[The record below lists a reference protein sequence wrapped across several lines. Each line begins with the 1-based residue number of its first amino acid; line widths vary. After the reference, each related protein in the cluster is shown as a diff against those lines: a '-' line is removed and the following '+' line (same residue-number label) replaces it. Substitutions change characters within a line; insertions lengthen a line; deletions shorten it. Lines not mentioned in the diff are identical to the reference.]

1 MPTSLVEQEDGM
13 GSGFDHLRD
22 FFQMQPHRSGIT
34 ARQHQAGSGAARRAH
49 GAEDIGRAGMLI
61 MRCPGP
67 YRVAPSR

>member
-1 MPTSLVEQEDGM
+1 MVGNIELLREMPASLVEQEDGM

-49 GAEDIGRAGMLI
+49 GAEDIAE
-61 MRCPGP
+61 
-67 YRVAPSR
+67 RVR